1 MSFAS
6 AVFVGLLLS
15 AAVVAEPLVEGQVR
29 LSSGAPASSMQVL
42 LFDMTALERGPVAQA
57 TTDA

>member
-15 AAVVAEPLVEGQVR
+15 AAVVAEPLVEGRVR
-29 LSSGAPASSMQVL
+29 LSSGAPASSMQVCCCL
-42 LFDMTALERGPVAQA
+42 T
-57 TTDA
+57 